1 MAKKTTGEFTQF
13 SLSTEN
19 ILYEDPNSGTL
30 VSNTAKTLANL
41 DSLVKGLEKTI
52 RSSTGEQGFNVN
64 RNLISVDPTTQIG
77 QVKFNVDKKYED
89 IVKNAIVN
97 FESKRTDLTG
107 AKSYPLSSS
116 MQVEDLVKLEYTK
129 SNILG
134 SKARNKA
141 VVEADKAGGYAETL
155 SPTAKRPER
164 MKVTLFA
171 TPSELANKTDEQIFS
186 ESMSQTKS
194 LSSQEKKKRKIAE
207 KEAVDKE
214 VQKYFEEEEK
224 EKKLAEEKRIA
235 EEKKQ
240 GSLDKKKER
249 KWLAREARDQEKA
262 EKETEKEKARKEA
275 EAKSNRKKT
284 LAVIGT
290 IGSTLIAIADITRR
304 ILTATLARASEARK
318 EAIEAR
324 TVGMTA
330 IEAREL
336 NTRDVA
342 HGLAKGT
349 TMGAIQDLQTKFGD
363 VTKLDE
369 KAISTLARVMGSGV
383 KNMVESGMGGA
394 EPDVLLH
401 NILNKFF
408 ENFRQGKNSLGQTVG
423 QDQAKREL
431 TTVLREV
438 SPQIATIFSTM
449 ANDFQQGINAGKF
462 RNYEEY
468 QGLVKDYK
476 MNITEGEFQKF
487 TELGAVVDQ
496 LKAKFM
502 NLKDDILV
510 KFGNVVSD
518 LVVKVNNSEI
528 GMGDKEKSLTRA
540 EKIVKNKADSDKAL
554 MGMKVAESGVKEEL
568 AKQGLTLEQ
577 FGASSGAEL
586 YTELAGIDVLSISD
600 KEYEEKINKY
610 RKIIDVF
617 RRGQGDEIL
626 QAMRTSKAYADAY
639 AITKERSLT
648 KSGKVEHD
656 PTLVTEAGIR
666 VASMELGD
674 TYHQAFV
681 KDLDVTKKENLE
693 EYFATYGAF
702 DATQYSTSD
711 KFIKVLASTAN
722 KKLKKEGRLL
732 RIPTEFFG
740 GALKNTEDLKTLNA
754 LVKEKFLTDEDLA
767 QAFYQA
773 GVDFNYGATAT
784 TMKGSVAEKKREKQD
799 IYAKTTDAYRA
810 FMTEHGSS
818 LAKAYSEGYTVD
830 KAVSIQGT
838 KGSSNLTVTLN
849 LVDPQGKKQ
858 TLTTTIHTD
867 MNESINVQKNLDMS
881 VIQ

>member
-19 ILYEDPNSGTL
+19 ILYEDPNSGAL

-141 VVEADKAGGYAETL
+141 VMEADKAGGYAETL
-155 SPTAKRPER
+155 SPTVKSPER
-164 MKVTLFA
+164 MKITLFA

-207 KEAVDKE
+207 
-214 VQKYFEEEEK
+214 
-224 EKKLAEEKRIA
+224 
-235 EEKKQ
+235 EKKQ

-249 KWLAREARDQEKA
+249 KRLAREARDQEKD
-262 EKETEKEKARKEA
+262 KKKTEKEKARKEA
-275 EAKSNRKKT
+275 KAKSNRKKT
-284 LAVIGT
+284 LAVIGA
-290 IGSTLIAIADITRR
+290 IGSTLIAVADITRR

-324 TVGMTA
+324 TVGMTY

-369 KAISTLARVMGSGV
+369 KAVSILARVMGSGV

-394 EPDVLLH
+394 KPDVLLS

-408 ENFRQGKNSLGQTVG
+408 ENFRQGKNSLGKTVG
-423 QDQAKREL
+423 QEQAMREL

-438 SPQIATIFSTM
+438 SPRLATIFSTM
-449 ANDFQQGINAGKF
+449 ANDFLQGINAGKF
-462 RNYEEY
+462 ITYEEY

-496 LKAKFM
+496 LKSRFM

-510 KFGNVVSD
+510 KFGNAVSD

-528 GMGDKEKSLTRA
+528 GMGDKEKALTRA
-540 EKIVKNKADSDKAL
+540 EKIVKNKADSDRAL

-639 AITKERSLT
+639 EITKERSLT
-648 KSGKVEHD
+648 KAGKVEYD

-666 VASMELGD
+666 VASMQLGD

-740 GALKNTEDLKTLNA
+740 GALKNAEDLKTLNA

-767 QAFYQA
+767 QAFYLA
-773 GVDFNYGATAT
+773 GVDFKYGATAT
-784 TMKGSVAEKKREKQD
+784 TMKGSVAEKKREQQD
-799 IYAKTTDAYRA
+799 IYAKITDAYRA
-810 FMTEHGSS
+810 FVTEHGSS
-818 LAKAYSEGYTVD
+818 LAKAYSEGYNVD
-830 KAVSIQGT
+830 KVVSIQGT
-838 KGSSNLTVTLN
+838 KGSNNLTVTLN

>member
-19 ILYEDPNSGTL
+19 ILYEDPNSGAL

-89 IVKNAIVN
+89 IIKNAIVN

-107 AKSYPLSSS
+107 DRSYPLSSS

-141 VVEADKAGGYAETL
+141 VMEADKAGGYAETL
-155 SPTAKRPER
+155 SPTAKSPER

-240 GSLDKKKER
+240 ESIDKKKEG
-249 KWLAREARDQEKA
+249 KWLAREAREQEKA
-262 EKETEKEKARKEA
+262 EKEAKSKSKS
-275 EAKSNRKKT
+275 KSNRKKA
-284 LAVIGT
+284 LAIIGT
-290 IGSTLIAIADITRR
+290 IGSTLTAIADITRR

-349 TMGAIQDLQTKFGD
+349 TIGAIQDLQTKFGD

-369 KAISTLARVMGSGV
+369 KAVSTLARVMGSGV
-383 KNMVESGMGGA
+383 KNMIESGMGGA
-394 EPDVLLH
+394 KPDVLLS

-438 SPQIATIFSTM
+438 SPRLATIFSTM

-496 LKAKFM
+496 LKARFM
-502 NLKDDILV
+502 NLKDNILV
-510 KFGNVVSD
+510 KFGNAVSD

-528 GMGDKEKSLTRA
+528 GMGDKEKALTRA
-540 EKIVKNKADSDKAL
+540 EKIIKNKADSDKAL

-586 YTELAGIDVLSISD
+586 YTELAGIDVLSLSD

-610 RKIIDVF
+610 GKIIDVF

-648 KSGKVEHD
+648 KAGKVEYD
-656 PTLVTEAGIR
+656 PSLVTEAGIR
-666 VASMELGD
+666 VASMQLGD

-681 KDLDVTKKENLE
+681 KDLDVTKKENLK

-722 KKLKKEGRLL
+722 RKLKKEGRLL

-773 GVDFNYGATAT
+773 GVDFKYGATAT
-784 TMKGSVAEKKREKQD
+784 TMKGSVAEKKREQQD
-799 IYAKTTDAYRA
+799 IYAKITDAYRA
-810 FMTEHGSS
+810 FVTEHGPS
-818 LAKAYSEGYTVD
+818 LAKAYSEGYNVD
-830 KAVSIQGT
+830 KAVTIQGS
-838 KGSSNLTVTLN
+838 KGSSNLTVTVN
-849 LVDPQGKKQ
+849 MVDPRGKKQ
-858 TLTTTIHTD
+858 TLTTTINTD

-881 VIQ
+881 VIE